1 MDIKEVLK
9 TGAATEEDLI
19 NQLQNQ
25 INNAKAEIAKEKADA
40 DRKARET
47 KANKTHRMRIA
58 AAKDLVTTATRYM
71 VLAGMVDSDFTLDE
85 EDTNFLANLIDASV
99 VADSKLNKD
108 KDLASDIASLN
119 KIFGQK
125 DFENA
130 MPNGA
135 RIKKNTYSASKSN
148 DDKILEKFLAE
159 FAR

>member
-40 DRKARET
+40 AKRAKEVE
-47 KANKTHRMRIA
+47 ANKVHLMRIN
-58 AAKDLVTTATRYM
+58 AAKRLVTAATAYM
-71 VLAGMVDSDFTLDE
+71 ITAGLLNETFTLDE

-130 MPNGA
+130 MTNGA